1 MILEEIVADKK
12 RRLPEHMA
20 RISESQMRRMAE
32 ETKTREANCFY
43 NHLKKPG
50 LSIIG
55 EFKKAS
61 PSLGTITSKIDLM
74 ERIAEYNASVDA
86 ISCLTE
92 EDHFHGNVEYL
103 KEIRAKSQLPILR
116 KDFMIC
122 EYQFYEAKVIGASAI
137 LLICAILTDEQL
149 KSYYELATS
158 LGLSVLVE
166 AHDEK
171 EVRRAIAIGA
181 DIIGVNNRDL
191 KTFTVDIMN
200 SVRLRTLIPDSIN
213 GKPVVYV
220 SESGIR
226 TPEDIDRLKGNGTDA
241 VLIGET
247 FMRSPDKK
255 AAFAWLRGEDVEQD
269 LILFLQE
276 QRTLLESIE
285 DIL

>member
-12 RRLPEHMA
+12 RRLPEHMV

-122 EYQFYEAKVIGASAI
+122 EYQFYEAKVIGADAVLLITAI
-137 LLICAILTDEQL
+137 LDDAQMHDFYQL
-149 KSYYELATS
+149 ARELE
-158 LGLSVLVE
+158 LDVLVE
-166 AHDEK
+166 THDEA
-171 EVRRAIAIGA
+171 EVERAMKINPR
-181 DIIGVNNRDL
+181 IIGVNNRNL
-191 KTFTVDIMN
+191 KDFTI
-200 SVRLRTLIPDSIN
+200 SLEHTRRLRP
-213 GKPVVYV
+213 YV
-220 SESGIR
+220 PEDKAFVAESGI
-226 TPEDIDRLKGNGTDA
+226 TGDEDVRFLRDCGVDA
-241 VLIGET
+241 FLIGRA
-247 FMRSPDKK
+247 FMESENPK
-255 AAFAWLRGEDVEQD
+255 ALAQKWKELYQA
-269 LILFLQE
+269 
-276 QRTLLESIE
+276 
-285 DIL
+285 

>member
-61 PSLGTITSKIDLM
+61 PSLGTITSKIDLT

-122 EYQFYEAKVIGASAI
+122 EYQFYEAKVIGA
-137 LLICAILTDEQL
+137 
-149 KSYYELATS
+149 
-158 LGLSVLVE
+158 
-166 AHDEK
+166 
-171 EVRRAIAIGA
+171 
-181 DIIGVNNRDL
+181 
-191 KTFTVDIMN
+191 
-200 SVRLRTLIPDSIN
+200 
-213 GKPVVYV
+213 
-220 SESGIR
+220 
-226 TPEDIDRLKGNGTDA
+226 DA
-241 VLIGET
+241 VLLITAILDDAQMHDFYQLARE
-247 FMRSPDKK
+247 
-255 AAFAWLRGEDVEQD
+255 LELDVHHPK
-269 LILFLQE
+269 LP
-276 QRTLLESIE
+276 
-285 DIL
+285 